1 MGWAVTYKVR
11 LRQPL
16 TVDET
21 AAFKTWSEA
30 NFRLDSTR
38 PDRSG
43 LDSWRGLVPDD
54 VLERVWK
61 GGQPEGPDAKAR
73 DEGYDYAGF
82 IQVSTDA
89 QFRRVVRAF
98 QELERLLSAEILL
111 ADDYYLEDAR
121 PGSVDLKELVPLP
134 SRRAAPPKPEPVPPP
149 PEPPATA
156 PTAAPDVD
164 PDVERTLNEVEAALE
179 RARRDFAVWKERK
192 K

>member
-43 LDSWRGLVPDD
+43 LDSWRGLVPDE

-61 GGQPEGPDAKAR
+61 GGQPEEKDR

-98 QELERLLSAEILL
+98 QELERLLSADILL
-111 ADDYYLEDAR
+111 GDDYYLRNAR
-121 PGSVDLKELVPLP
+121 PGNVDLKALVPLP
-134 SRRAAPPKPEPVPPP
+134 TRPPSTPPPEPKLPPEPPP
-149 PEPPATA
+149 PESSA
-156 PTAAPDVD
+156 AAPDVD
-164 PDVERTLNEVEAALE
+164 PDVERTLDEVEAALE
-179 RARRDFAVWKERK
+179 RARRDFALWKERK